1 MKPDH
6 EPSELIDL
14 GAASIETQ
22 GPPDLQIEFSAFTQ
36 VRDGISDED

>member
-1 MKPDH
+1 MKPDY
-6 EPSELIDL
+6 EPSDLIDL

>member
-1 MKPDH
+1 MERKPEQAD
-6 EPSELIDL
+6 LVDL
-14 GAASIETQ
+14 GAASVETQ

>member
-1 MKPDH
+1 MKPDY

-22 GPPDLQIEFSAFTQ
+22 GPPDLQIELSAFTQ
-36 VRDGISDED
+36 VREGISDQN